1 MRHLAERELIAGFH
15 CPIAAGFWRFARR
28 NPRRY
33 GPAAAGRLAARW
45 ITRGIVVDIFDE
57 IDEDLRAERAQQLL
71 KRYGGLIIAIALL
84 IVAGAG
90 GWQAWRWW
98 EARRDL
104 GAAAEYIAAMSAA
117 DRLGPDATA
126 GRAEAIAGFEHVG
139 ATAPEGYA
147 TLARLRAATLK
158 ADAGDL
164 RGATALWDQVAA
176 DGAADP
182 LLRDLASL
190 IWVEHQ
196 VDAGDPALLEA
207 RLKPLSGPDNPWHAL
222 ALEAQGLLD
231 MRTGK
236 TEQAKEIFRR
246 LAQDATAPE
255 GVRGRANG
263 LLNRLGG

>member
-1 MRHLAERELIAGFH
+1 M
-15 CPIAAGFWRFARR
+15 
-28 NPRRY
+28 
-33 GPAAAGRLAARW
+33 
-45 ITRGIVVDIFDE
+45 TRGIVVDIFDE
-57 IDEDLRAERAQQLL
+57 IDEDLRAERAQRLL
-71 KRYGGLIIAIALL
+71 KRYGGVIVAVALL
-84 IVAGAG
+84 IVAAAG

-98 EARRDL
+98 DARRDIS
-104 GAAAEYIAAMSAA
+104 AAAAYLTAMSAA
-117 DRLGPDATA
+117 DRLGPEATA

-147 TLARLRAATLK
+147 TLARLRAAALK

-190 IWVEHQ
+190 MWVEHQ
-196 VDAGDPALLEA
+196 LDKGDPALLEA
-207 RLKPLSGPDNPWHAL
+207 RLKPLSTPANPWHPL

-236 TEQAKEIFRR
+236 AEQAKEVFRR

>member
-1 MRHLAERELIAGFH
+1 M
-15 CPIAAGFWRFARR
+15 
-28 NPRRY
+28 
-33 GPAAAGRLAARW
+33 
-45 ITRGIVVDIFDE
+45 TRGIVVDIFDE
-57 IDEDLRAERAQQLL
+57 IDEDLRAERAQRLL
-71 KRYGGLIIAIALL
+71 KRYGGVIVAIALL
-84 IVAGAG
+84 IVAAAG

-98 EARRDL
+98 EGRRDV
-104 GAAAEYIAAMSAA
+104 GAAAAYLTAMSTA
-117 DRLGPDATA
+117 DRLGPEATA
-126 GRAEAIAGFEHVG
+126 ARAEAIAGFEHVG

-147 TLARLRAATLK
+147 TLARLRAAALK

-164 RGATALWDQVAA
+164 GGAAALWDKVAA
-176 DGAADP
+176 DRAADP

-190 IWVEHQ
+190 MWVEHQ
-196 VDAGDPALLEA
+196 LDKGDPALLEA
-207 RLKPLSGPDNPWHAL
+207 RLKPLSAPDNPWRAL

-236 TEQAKEIFRR
+236 TEQAKEIFHR